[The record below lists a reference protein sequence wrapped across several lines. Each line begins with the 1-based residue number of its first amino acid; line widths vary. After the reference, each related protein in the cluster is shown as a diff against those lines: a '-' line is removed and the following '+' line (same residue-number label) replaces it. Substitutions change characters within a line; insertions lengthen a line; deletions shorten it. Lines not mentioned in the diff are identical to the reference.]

1 MGQRPRKWTP
11 NDPPNCPL
19 IDLSPFPGSLTH
31 SGQYFDFPWPPLPTR
46 SSFGVQN
53 GLYMGPTYSI
63 TCFTV
68 LYAYSLYPGWGKLLF
83 PQHLPGSSNGV
94 WSHAISKSTISLE
107 KQVLRASSRNT
118 TSSPCGRCRA
128 RPRWRRRS
136 WSTQCQRWW
145 QSLVEPM
152 DFSLDFLSSLFGI
165 TSVP

>member
-68 LYAYSLYPGWGKLLF
+68 LYAYSLYPVRGKLLF

-94 WSHAISKSTISLE
+94 FRHPVTL
-107 KQVLRASSRNT
+107 V
-118 TSSPCGRCRA
+118 TSSDSAIPKFPKIKSYA
-128 RPRWRRRS
+128 LNS
-136 WSTQCQRWW
+136 VEEATLNKQTKEMKFVSTV
-145 QSLVEPM
+145 SAGI
-152 DFSLDFLSSLFGI
+152 FFLAA
-165 TSVP
+165 